1 MGILILV
8 GFAIYTVAML
18 IWEIRRDNYG
28 IDFED
33 SIESYKFYP
42 GYNGE
47 DLDYGDN

>member
-8 GFAIYTVAML
+8 GFAFYAVAML
-18 IWEIRRDNYG
+18 IWEIRRDTYR

-33 SIESYKFYP
+33 SIEYYQFIP

-47 DLDYGDN
+47 EE

>member
-8 GFAIYTVAML
+8 GFAIYAVAML

-28 IDFED
+28 ID

-47 DLDYGDN
+47 EE